1 MKRLAVTSLALAL
14 IAASGSAFADYRD
27 DGRGYGDDSSY
38 GYENGYDNGY
48 DNDRY
53 RDRDYGYDDASARYE
68 VAQVLNVEPIVDSG
82 RPVSRQQCWIEPAR
96 AYDDRYGYDSRYGY
110 NGGRYD
116 HRYDNRYYGNGGIR
130 GGTVLGAIVGGAL
143 GNQAG
148 KGDGK
153 KAATI
158 AGAVIGA
165 AIGSSVQR
173 HNDYRYGDSRY
184 GYDSRYGDSYG
195 YGYNG
200 SRYGDGV
207 YGGPE
212 VERCRTVRDYDRD
225 DRVIGYNVTYRYNGH
240 IYHTTTNYHPGN
252 QIRVRVEVSAEDNDR
267 IGYRY

>member
-27 DGRGYGDDSSY
+27 DGRGYGDDR
-38 GYENGYDNGY
+38 GYGY
-48 DNDRY
+48 DNDR
-53 RDRDYGYDDASARYE
+53 DYGYEDSSARYE

-82 RPVSRQQCWIEPAR
+82 RPISRQQCWIEPAR
-96 AYDDRYGYDSRYGY
+96 RYDSRYDDGY
-110 NGGRYD
+110 SYNN
-116 HRYDNRYYGNGGIR
+116 RYDNRYYGSNNHHGGA
-130 GGTVLGAIVGGAL
+130 VLGAIVGGAL
-143 GNQAG
+143 GNQTG
-148 KGDGK
+148 RGDGK

-165 AIGSSVQR
+165 AIGSSVQH
-173 HNDYRYGDSRY
+173 HNNYRYGDSRY
-184 GYDSRYGDSYG
+184 GYDSRYGDNYG
-195 YGYNG
+195 YGYSG

-212 VERCRTVRDYDRD
+212 VERCRTVRDYGRD

-252 QIRVRVEVSAEDNDR
+252 QIQVRVEVTADDRDR